1 MAKKRF
7 YASVMM
13 TALVMLHVAL
23 ASISP
28 LQLFDTIANGG
39 FDSYIR
45 AMDISNVNSLAANP
59 DNRPRLRG
67 RSISLADLPV
77 QCAELAVSVV
87 EDTPSPITKL
97 FAIGVWDQ
105 LIGWGLS
112 SKPHADMVS
121 RK

>member
-28 LQLFDTIANGG
+28 LRLFDTIANGG
-39 FDSYIR
+39 VDSYIR
-45 AMDISNVNSLAANP
+45 AMDISNVNSLVTNP

-67 RSISLADLPV
+67 RSVTLSDLPV
-77 QCAELAVSVV
+77 QCAMLAVSFV
-87 EDTPSPITKL
+87 DGALPLMAKL
-97 FAIGVWDQ
+97 FALDAWNR
-105 LIGWGLS
+105 LIGLELS
-112 SKPHADMVS
+112 TKPHADMVS